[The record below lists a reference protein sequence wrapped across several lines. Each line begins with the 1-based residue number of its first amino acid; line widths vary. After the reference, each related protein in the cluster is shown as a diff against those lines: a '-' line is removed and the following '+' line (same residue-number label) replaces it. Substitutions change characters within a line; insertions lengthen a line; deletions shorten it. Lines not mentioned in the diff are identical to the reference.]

1 MYPIVFLSDDVSEIL
16 EKRTPE
22 PQKPADPKKES
33 LKYVYFIILFLG
45 LLFSSLICRLAVSSF
60 KDGEIIYGLIVVSFM
75 LAILFFTF
83 CALVMIYDA
92 TIGNKVRIKKW
103 EKKIEQW
110 EAFHKQWERSI
121 ANINNETFCHI
132 RKQEIATLL
141 KNRDSETIYN
151 DDDKSVAKR
160 GITEEW
166 FLFYIRK
173 QIELMGGTLSLNH
186 KIQIHRSYIKKQL
199 TKEIMLEDFLNPVF
213 YYPDIAIAINNLYI
227 DIEIDEPYS
236 MDSRLPIHC
245 IGSDDYRNTYVT
257 SQGWEVIRFAEN
269 QIVEYPEKC
278 LSTIIDVIKHIKRG
292 KFGKP
297 FIDYNE
303 KWITPQWDEKTAM
316 DMAKRNYRE
325 SYLYDEEGLNIKK

>member
-1 MYPIVFLSDDVSEIL
+1 MYPIVILSDDVSGIL
-16 EKRTPE
+16 EKRPHE

-33 LKYVYFIILFLG
+33 LKYVYFIILFVG
-45 LLFSSLICRLAVSSF
+45 LVFSYLICGLTVSSF
-60 KDGEIIYGLIVVSFM
+60 KDGEIRYGLIVAGFM
-75 LAILFFTF
+75 LILLFFTF
-83 CALVMIYDA
+83 CSLVMIYDA
-92 TIGNKVRIKKW
+92 TIGNKVRRKKW

-110 EAFHKQWERSI
+110 EVSHKKWERSI
-121 ANINNETFCHI
+121 ANIKNETFCQI
-132 RKQEIATLL
+132 RKQEIVTLL
-141 KNRDSETIYN
+141 ENRDPETIYN
-151 DDDKSVAKR
+151 NENKSVAKK

-166 FLFYIRK
+166 FLFYIKK
-173 QIELMGGTLSLNH
+173 QIELMGGTLSLNY
-186 KIQIHRSYIKKQL
+186 KIQRSYIKKHL
-199 TKEIMLEDFLNPVF
+199 TKEMMLGDLLNPVF

-257 SQGWEVIRFAEN
+257 SQGWEVIRFAES

-278 LSTIIDVIKHIKRG
+278 LSTIIDVIKHIKQG
-292 KFGKP
+292 MFGKP

-303 KWITPQWDEKTAM
+303 KWITPQWNEESAM

-325 SYLYDEEGLNIKK
+325 SYLYDKDGLDIKK